1 MSIPVITVGQAQEAV
16 VGGLERLH
24 GPVTVVRR
32 CSELAE
38 LMAACQSGLALAAV
52 VAEGCEELTATLVD
66 RLAAVGV
73 SILALTVDPVEIS
86 RLTAIGVVT
95 ASTDIEPAALA
106 VRISDAVG
114 RHGGPLRAR
123 KFPDAGFA
131 DSSAGFQLAAEPRET
146 EAAGSGRVIAVWG
159 PTGAPGRTLV
169 AVNMA
174 AELAAEGKSV
184 ILVDADSYGASVSAM
199 LGLLEESAGLAQGL
213 QAR

>member
-73 SILALTVDPVEIS
+73 SILALTVDPVEVS
-86 RLTAIGVVT
+86 RLTAM
-95 ASTDIEPAALA
+95 AARSTFT
-106 VRISDAVG
+106 RMS
-114 RHGGPLRAR
+114 
-123 KFPDAGFA
+123 
-131 DSSAGFQLAAEPRET
+131 
-146 EAAGSGRVIAVWG
+146 SGR
-159 PTGAPGRTLV
+159 
-169 AVNMA
+169 
-174 AELAAEGKSV
+174 
-184 ILVDADSYGASVSAM
+184 
-199 LGLLEESAGLAQGL
+199 
-213 QAR
+213 